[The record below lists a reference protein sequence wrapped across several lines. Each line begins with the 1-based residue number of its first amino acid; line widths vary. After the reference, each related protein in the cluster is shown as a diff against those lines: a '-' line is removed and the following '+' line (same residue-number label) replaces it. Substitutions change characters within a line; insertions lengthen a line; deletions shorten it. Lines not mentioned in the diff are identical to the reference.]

1 VTGPDNVEIVRR
13 LFDQFASNRI
23 DEMRAAF
30 ADDFEWTYHG
40 PEEVPWAGTYR
51 GPGALDR
58 FLAIVR
64 GVIEL
69 DRFAAR
75 EFIGCGDRVVVLGT
89 SGARVLAS
97 GARYDTHWVN
107 VFTLRDG
114 RVTRLIDLYETA
126 SIVEA
131 LRAAPS
137 QR

>member
-1 VTGPDNVEIVRR
+1 MSGQDNVAIVRG
-13 LFDQFASNRI
+13 LFDLFGSNRI

-40 PEEVPWAGTYR
+40 PAEVPWAGTYR

-69 DRFAAR
+69 DRFEAT
-75 EFIGCGDRVVVLGT
+75 EFLGCGDRVVVLGT
-89 SGARVLAS
+89 SGARVIAS
-97 GARYDTHWVN
+97 GAHYDTPWVN

-126 SIVEA
+126 SIVKA

-137 QR
+137 PR